1 MCNYFNSLTILFCLI
16 STITFSPVKAQ
27 QNKNSRDSSA
37 YVNFID
43 LSSKIESKYQ
53 VHLFYKPEW
62 FVNKTFPIALLDLP
76 LEECLLRIKRLSNL
90 TYVIVDQI
98 SYIFV
103 PIETRHDLSNGS
115 DNSDVLL
122 IGNPN
127 EFGKYSK
134 ATIDGKLVDGK
145 TGDPLIG
152 AVINIEKLKFV
163 TITDQNGVFNIIV
176 PVGEYDVKLSYVG
189 YEDNLRKIK
198 VLSNGKANLELF
210 EKSFKINEVVITAER
225 AEFNVTRTQMS
236 VVRLDAKN
244 IKELPVSLGEK
255 DIIKSVTLMPGV
267 QSTGEFGTGF
277 FVRGGSSDQN
287 LILVED
293 VPLFNSSHVFG
304 LISAINPDGVTGI
317 TLLKAG
323 IPAKYGERAS
333 SVMDIRL
340 GGSNSG
346 NVQVKGGIGL
356 LNSRL
361 NLEVPLF
368 KKKASLILG
377 VRNSYSNWLLHQMP
391 DLDLMNSSAG
401 FYDVNGL
408 FTFNFNSKNKITLFG
423 YYSDDKFSF
432 SKNTH
437 YQYGNAMAS
446 FRLTHVF
453 NKYLS
458 TSLLLGASRYKY
470 NINEIDTIRR
480 SDAYQIKSTTT
491 YHNLKWNF
499 AWIPSDFHSFDIGI
513 NTILY
518 QIMPGDLSPYG
529 AVSEIQPKRMPSE
542 KGIELA
548 AYISDNI
555 NISSEFSTEVGLR
568 YTRYAALGPGSVF
581 VFQSDYP
588 KTQQSITNTL
598 LYQNN
603 QIIKWYPALEPRIAF
618 RYSINEYS
626 SLKASY
632 NRTNQFINLISNTTV
647 VTPTDVWK
655 LSSPNLKPHTCDQYA
670 LGYFRNF
677 NNNTLE
683 TSVELYYKTLK
694 NVIEYKNGAKILLNE
709 FLETELLDAS
719 GYNYGIEFYLKKNS
733 GRLTGWAS
741 YTFSKTMRHTTG
753 SSVVEQINGNRYF
766 SSPSD
771 KPNNLI
777 LVGNYHISRRWRFSG
792 LFTFNTGRPI
802 TLPELKYQF
811 DGNQLIYYSDRN
823 KYRLP
828 DYHRLDIS
836 ITLDESLRLKK
847 KWKGSWT
854 LSIVNL
860 YGRKNAYSVYYK
872 KETPSAS
879 NNYQLFSLYKMYI
892 IGIPLPTLTYNFIF

>member
-1 MCNYFNSLTILFCLI
+1 MYNYLNTLTILFCLI
-16 STITFSPVKAQ
+16 STLTLSPLTAQ
-27 QNKNSRDSSA
+27 QNKNHADSSA
-37 YVNFID
+37 YVSFRV
-43 LSSKIESKYQ
+43 LSTKIEAKHQ
-53 VHLFYKPEW
+53 VHLYYKPKW
-62 FVNKTFPIALLDLP
+62 FENKSFPIALLDLP
-76 LEECLLRIKRLSNL
+76 LDECLLRIKRLSNL
-90 TYVIVDQI
+90 TYVIIDQK
-98 SYIFV
+98 SYVFV
-103 PIETRHDLSNGS
+103 PIEAQYNATNGS
-115 DNSDVLL
+115 DYSDVLT

-134 ATIDGKLVDGK
+134 AAIDGKVLDGK
-145 TGDPLIG
+145 TGEPLIG
-152 AVINIEKLKFV
+152 AVVNIEKLKFV
-163 TITDQNGVFNIIV
+163 TTTDQKGGFNLTA

-244 IKELPVSLGEK
+244 IKELPVTLGEK
-255 DIIKSVTLMPGV
+255 DIIKSISLMPGV

-304 LISAINPDGVTGI
+304 LISAVNPDGVIGV

-340 GGSNSG
+340 GGSSSDK
-346 NVQVKGGIGL
+346 VQAKGGIGL

-368 KKKASLILG
+368 KKKASLLLG

-408 FTFNFNSKNKITLFG
+408 FTLNFNPKNKITLFG

-432 SKNTH
+432 SKTTH
-437 YQYGNAMAS
+437 YHYGNAMAS

-458 TSLLLGASRYKY
+458 TSLLLGTSQYKY
-470 NINEIDTIRR
+470 DINEIDTLKRT
-480 SDAYQIKSTTT
+480 DAYQIKSTTT

-499 AWIPSDFHSFDIGI
+499 AWIPNDFHSFDIGI

-518 QIMPGDLSPYG
+518 QIMPGDLTPYG
-529 AVSEIQPKRMPSE
+529 YESVVQPEKMPAE
-542 KGIELA
+542 KGIEMA

-555 NISSEFSTEVGLR
+555 NLTPELSAEIGLR

-581 VFQSDYP
+581 VFQNEYP
-588 KTQQSITNTL
+588 KTQQSIINTL
-598 LYQNN
+598 FFKNN
-603 QIIKWYPALEPRIAF
+603 QIIKWYPVLEPRVAF
-618 RYSINEYS
+618 RYSINDYS

-632 NRTNQFINLISNTTV
+632 NRINQFINLISNTTV
-647 VTPTDVWK
+647 MTPTDVWK
-655 LSSPNLKPHTCDQYA
+655 LSSPNLKPLTCDQYA

-677 NNNTLE
+677 NKNMLE
-683 TSVELYYKTLK
+683 ASVELYYKTLK

-709 FLETELLDAS
+709 LIETDLLNAS

-741 YTFSKTMRHTTG
+741 YTFSRTMRHTT
-753 SSVVEQINGNRYF
+753 SSLVSEQINGNRYYP
-766 SSPSD
+766 SPSD

-792 LFTFNTGRPI
+792 LFTYNTGRPI
-802 TLPELKYQF
+802 TLPELKYQY

-860 YGRKNAYSVYYK
+860 YGRKNAYSVFYQ
-872 KETPSAS
+872 KETPSQANDYRS
-879 NNYQLFSLYKMYI
+879 FSLYKLYI
-892 IGIPLPTLTYNFIF
+892 IGIPFPTLTYNFVF